1 MTKQVRINEL
11 YDYSTSLAASWFA
24 EAEYPW
30 ELLPRIKEII
40 RSLIAGGLEGY
51 TEYAPDVW
59 IGEGV
64 SVAPTASLNGPCII
78 GPRTEIRPGAFVRG
92 SLLTGADCVLGN
104 SSEFKNAI
112 LLDHVQCPH
121 FNYIGDSVLG
131 NYAHTGA
138 GVICSNLKSGGSN
151 IVIHGDEDYETG
163 LRKIGALIG
172 DHGDVGCNSVLNPGT
187 VIGKGSRVYPLT
199 SVRGVIPAGVIVKSL
214 NNIAIMHE

>member
-11 YDYSTSLAASWFA
+11 YDYSTSLAAPWFA